1 MLTEVNVYSKLR
13 RIVKAKRSI
22 LKSVAKNLIEKNE
35 EDEIDSKNLKDKD
48 SNKDGVGSSNNSS
61 GEDLIIDELNAPQ
74 YQNWMT
80 AFAS

>member
-1 MLTEVNVYSKLR
+1 MPTEVNVYGKLR
-13 RIVKAKRSI
+13 KIVKAKRSI

-61 GEDLIIDELNAPQ
+61 GEDLIIDELNVPSIK
-74 YQNWMT
+74 T
-80 AFAS
+80 G

>member
-48 SNKDGVGSSNNSS
+48 QNKDGVGSSNNSS
-61 GEDLIIDELNAPQ
+61 GEDLIIDELNAPSIK
-74 YQNWMT
+74 T
-80 AFAS
+80 G